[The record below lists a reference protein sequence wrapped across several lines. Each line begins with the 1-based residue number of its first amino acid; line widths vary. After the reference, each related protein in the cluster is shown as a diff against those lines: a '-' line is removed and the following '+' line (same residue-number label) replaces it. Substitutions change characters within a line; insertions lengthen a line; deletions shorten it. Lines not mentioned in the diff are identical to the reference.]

1 MAICLFIGQ
10 TSLSRVD
17 FSTCY
22 HLLSLHTNSV
32 SQKLKLDQSPS
43 SQTSCCI
50 PPDISWETWHSPPRN
65 TVLNLET
72 LIAHWFFKAVFN
84 IRAQKNFIS
93 LTAKKK
99 KDSRRITSLPTNFYF
114 YCSQTGWCELGRGY
128 LYSISSDELLDGG
141 EQSSPSSRSVLFYFW
156 MPPLGSGWAACQSGV
171 RLLRRLTHSQPHCFS
186 SHM

>member
-1 MAICLFIGQ
+1 MSFHRTNVSKQSWLF
-10 TSLSRVD
+10 
-17 FSTCY
+17 
-22 HLLSLHTNSV
+22 HLLPPPVLAHQLCEPEAKIRPEPEFSDKLLHSTRHFLGNMTLSTKKHCV
-32 SQKLKLDQSPS
+32 KLR
-43 SQTSCCI
+43 
-50 PPDISWETWHSPPRN
+50 DIDSAL
-65 TVLNLET
+65 V
-72 LIAHWFFKAVFN
+72 FKAVFN